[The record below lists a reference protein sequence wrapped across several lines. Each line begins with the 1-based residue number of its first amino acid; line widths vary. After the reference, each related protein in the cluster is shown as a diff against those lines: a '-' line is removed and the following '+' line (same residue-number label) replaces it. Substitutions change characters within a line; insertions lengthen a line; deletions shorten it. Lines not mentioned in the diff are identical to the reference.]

1 MQRTRRMWM
10 ITVRPV
16 ISNLSPNRIR
26 SANRIRTRI
35 PNRTAHAASQIT
47 NEKLFPPTLVY
58 IYMRADKRRS
68 AAAAAQSASLRQREF
83 FFHIIWFYF
92 HFSLFVIV
100 VVLVVVF
107 IGCRPTIVYRYI
119 DKGSWLVT
127 LAVHAATIEHC
138 EKIHAAIQY
147 SVWLLQRNINH
158 SHNTC

>member
-1 MQRTRRMWM
+1 MQRRRRMWM

-83 FFHIIWFYF
+83 FFSYYLILFSFFAFRYCGCSCCCFYWMPANDRVSLYWQGELTRNTCCTCC
-92 HFSLFVIV
+92 HNWALRENTCSNTIFSLVI
-100 VVLVVVF
+100 
-107 IGCRPTIVYRYI
+107 
-119 DKGSWLVT
+119 
-127 LAVHAATIEHC
+127 ATKH
-138 EKIHAAIQY
+138 
-147 SVWLLQRNINH
+147 
-158 SHNTC
+158 

>member
-1 MQRTRRMWM
+1 M

-83 FFHIIWFYF
+83 FFILFDFIFIF
-92 HFSLFVIV
+92 RFSL
-100 VVLVVVF
+100 L
-107 IGCRPTIVYRYI
+107 
-119 DKGSWLVT
+119 WLF
-127 LAVHAATIEHC
+127 LLLFLLDAGQRSCI
-138 EKIHAAIQY
+138 AILTRGVD
-147 SVWLLQRNINH
+147 S
-158 SHNTC
+158 